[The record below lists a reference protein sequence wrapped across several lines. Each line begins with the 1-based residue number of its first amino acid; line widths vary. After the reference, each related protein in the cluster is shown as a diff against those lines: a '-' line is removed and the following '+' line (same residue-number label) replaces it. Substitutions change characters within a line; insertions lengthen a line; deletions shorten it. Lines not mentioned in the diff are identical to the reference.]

1 MTDTQRNQYRPTVV
15 PSPGELLKD
24 FLEERRMT
32 QSGLADR
39 TGLTL
44 KTINAIVRGKA
55 PITPQTARRLEL
67 VLGMPAEVWSRAE
80 QTWQEWRVRQNENEE
95 LKKHV
100 DLLKAVP
107 YATMRKHGWV
117 RDVSSR
123 VDKLR
128 EVLEFFAVG
137 TVDQLRNRCLN
148 PEATY
153 RRTTAFENRSTHIA
167 VWLREGERQAYEIR
181 TGSYSPQK
189 FRQALAAVRAHTQ
202 TTGGGTARFVTD
214 TCASAG
220 VVVTFVKEIPKAP
233 ISGACHWLAPDRALI
248 QLSLRGKSDDQL
260 WFSFFHEAGHILKHP
275 KKRGFVDIDKS
286 QLEDSSLEEEA
297 DKFARDFLIPPA
309 EYSRFREQAPNP
321 TEAAILEFAKRI
333 GIASGIVVGRLQHEQ
348 VIGFNQ
354 MNGLK
359 TRLDWA

>member
-32 QSGLADR
+32 QSELADR

-67 VLGMPAEVWSRAE
+67 VLGLPAEVWSRAE

-95 LKKHV
+95 LRKHV
-100 DLLKAVP
+100 DLLKTVP
-107 YATMRKHGWV
+107 YAIMKNHGWV
-117 RDVSSR
+117 GDVSSR

-137 TVDQLRNRCLN
+137 TVDQLQNRCLN
-148 PEATY
+148 PQATY
-153 RRTTAFENRSTHIA
+153 RRTTAFENRSPHIA
-167 VWLREGERQAYEIR
+167 VWLREGERQAREIR
-181 TGSYSPQK
+181 TGSYSSQK
-189 FRQALAAVRAHTQ
+189 FREALTVIRAHT
-202 TTGGGTARFVTD
+202 TATGDRTARFVTD
-214 TCASAG
+214 TCAPVG

-233 ISGACHWLAPDRALI
+233 VSGACHWLAPDRALI

-275 KKRGFVDIDKS
+275 KKRGFVDVDRS
-286 QLEDSSLEEEA
+286 RLEDPSLEEEA
-297 DKFARDFLIPPA
+297 DRFARDFLIPPG
-309 EYSRFREQAPNP
+309 EYSRFRNDAPKP
-321 TEAAILEFAKRI
+321 TKAVVLEFAERI
-333 GIASGIVVGRLQHEQ
+333 GIAPGIVVGRLQHER

-359 TRLDWA
+359 TRLVWA